1 MLDDLI
7 NFFVLLFVVI
17 DPVGLAPMYA
27 GLSRHHT
34 DEERRRMANQATM
47 LAAGILLLFAMAGPG
62 LLRILG
68 IGVPAFRMAGGLL
81 LLLLAVDMVFAR
93 QSGLRSTTLA
103 EQDEARTRQDVS
115 VFPLAFPLIAGPGAL
130 TIVLLTF
137 GTGSGHP
144 WWFTGGLYLVILAV
158 LALTALAL
166 HLATPMVRLLGRTGT
181 NVIDR
186 LFGVLLAALA
196 VQFMVD
202 GWQALQ
208 APSGVSASQV
218 HHTASMIGHDR
229 SIWAKLRGARTL

>member
-47 LAAGILLLFAMAGPG
+47 LAGGILLLFAMAGPG

-137 GTGSGHP
+137 GAETGRP

-158 LALTALAL
+158 LAVTAFAL
-166 HLATPMVRLLGRTGT
+166 RLATPMVRLLGRTGT

-208 APSGVSASQV
+208 APSRASASQAP
-218 HHTASMIGHDR
+218 HTASMAGHDH
-229 SIWAKLRGARTL
+229 SVWAKLERARVP